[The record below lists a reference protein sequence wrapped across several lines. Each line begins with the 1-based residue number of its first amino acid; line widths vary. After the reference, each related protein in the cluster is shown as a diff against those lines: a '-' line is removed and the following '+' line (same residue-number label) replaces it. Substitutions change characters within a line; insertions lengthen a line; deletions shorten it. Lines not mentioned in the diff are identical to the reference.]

1 MTKKPA
7 PSKGREASA
16 ATKAETEK
24 TASAGRSSAS
34 DPAAHAGAGKP
45 LPPGPAPAPVAAPSG
60 AAAAVLSEAPRP
72 QPRILVVDDEP
83 HVVQI
88 FQDLLAQRGYEV
100 VSSTNGDDAILK
112 VTNESFDLVLTDINL
127 PGVDGLEVVRAAK
140 AADKDTCVILITGYA
155 STTTAIDALRQ
166 GAYDYI
172 TKPFDLWETAKAIDR
187 GLESRFLVIENR
199 RLVESLEK
207 ANLELHHHEQILSRM
222 VKDAT
227 QRITAL
233 YESGKEISTSLSRQ
247 ATLDVIVNQVAK
259 LAGAESSLVFLYDT
273 DAGQY
278 VAEAGAGAPQEGLK
292 EYRFGAGEG
301 LHGQAVRNMSPVRSA
316 AIAET
321 IGIEPFL
328 SELGVRSAL
337 IVPLLT
343 NEGVLGTI
351 TALRRSGRG
360 FTPDDQEQLSMF
372 ASQASIALTN
382 AILYERTKELDRM
395 KSEFVAVVSH
405 EVRTPLTSIKGS
417 LELLGDERFHVLPPP
432 QKELLS
438 ICQANTERLISLIN
452 DILDFSKLESSKLSL
467 NFETFDVGRVVPE
480 AVDHIRNLA
489 AMRGITI
496 DVHIEGTAGSV
507 EADPMR
513 VAQVITNLL
522 GNAIKFSP
530 EKGKIEVWARGTEED
545 VTVDIRDFGRG
556 ISQRDL
562 SRLFQRFAQLDSSTT
577 RKAGGT
583 GLGLV
588 ISKGIVEQHGGR
600 IWVESTMGMGSTFSF
615 SLPRRRAA
623 GLSAEE
629 FADGVGGEHTQ

>member
-1 MTKKPA
+1 MTRKPTQT
-7 PSKGREASA
+7 KGRDEQT
-16 ATKAETEK
+16 ATKAE
-24 TASAGRSSAS
+24 
-34 DPAAHAGAGKP
+34 GAE
-45 LPPGPAPAPVAAPSG
+45 PAPVVSSSAPGRAATL
-60 AAAAVLSEAPRP
+60 AEAPRP

-100 VSSTNGDDAILK
+100 TASTNGDDAILK
-112 VTNESFDLVLTDINL
+112 VTTGNFDLVLTDINL

-172 TKPFDLWETAKAIDR
+172 TKPFDLWETAKAIER

-199 RLVESLEK
+199 RLVTSLEE
-207 ANLELHHHEQILSRM
+207 ANRELHQHELILSRM
-222 VKDAT
+222 VKEAT

-233 YESGKEISTSLSRQ
+233 YVAGKEISTSLSRQ
-247 ATLDVIVNQVAK
+247 ATLDVIVNQVTK
-259 LAGAESSLVFLYDT
+259 LAGAEASLVFLYDT
-273 DAGQY
+273 AAGEY
-278 VAEAGAGAPQEGLK
+278 VAEAGVGVSLEALK
-292 EYRFGAGEG
+292 EYRFGSGVG
-301 LHGQAVRNMSPVRSA
+301 LHGQAVRNASPMRCASVPDTVGL
-316 AIAET
+316 E
-321 IGIEPFL
+321 EFL
-328 SELGVRSAL
+328 SQVEAVSAL
-337 IVPLLT
+337 VVPLLT

-351 TALRRSGRG
+351 TALRRTGEP
-360 FTPDDQEQLSMF
+360 FTPDDQELLTMF

-395 KSEFVAVVSH
+395 KSDFVAVVSH

-417 LELLGDERFHVLPPP
+417 LELLGDERFHVLPAP

-438 ICQANTERLISLIN
+438 ICQANTERLITLIN

-467 NFETFDVGRVVPE
+467 NIESVDVGKIVPE

-496 DVHIEGTAGSV
+496 DVHMEGTAGV
-507 EADPMR
+507 IEADPMR

-530 EKGKIEVWARGTEED
+530 EKGKIEVWARGTDGE
-545 VTVDIRDFGRG
+545 VTVDIKDFGRG
-556 ISQRDL
+556 ISKRDM

-600 IWVESTMGMGSTFSF
+600 IWVDSTLGEGSTFSF
-615 SLPRRRAA
+615 SIPRS
-623 GLSAEE
+623 GVSSTSADESPEE
-629 FADGVGGEHTQ
+629 GAPARV

>member
-1 MTKKPA
+1 MRKRTR
-7 PSKGREASA
+7 STEV
-16 ATKAETEK
+16 AETRAMTQNPPQSEGK
-24 TASAGRSSAS
+24 AAPVPADAPAES
-34 DPAAHAGAGKP
+34 PAASRVRP
-45 LPPGPAPAPVAAPSG
+45 RESG
-60 AAAAVLSEAPRP
+60 LAEEPRP

-100 VSSTNGDDAILK
+100 VSSTDGDDAIVK
-112 VTNESFDLVLTDINL
+112 VTAGRFDLVLTDINL

-172 TKPFDLWETAKAIDR
+172 TKPFDLWETAKAIER

-199 RLVESLEK
+199 RLVTILEE
-207 ANLELHHHEQILSRM
+207 ANDELQRHEEILSRL
-222 VKDAT
+222 VKEAT
-227 QRITAL
+227 RRITSL
-233 YESGKEISTSLSRQ
+233 YEAGKEISTSLNRQ
-247 ATLDVIVNQVAK
+247 ATLAVIVNQVSR
-259 LAGAESSLVFLYDT
+259 LANAESSLVFLYDT
-273 DAGQY
+273 EAGEY
-278 VAEAGAGAPQEGLK
+278 VAEAGAGAGAGVPQERLRDF
-292 EYRFGAGEG
+292 RFGIGVG
-301 LHGQAVRNMSPVRSA
+301 LHGQAVRNASPVRCA
-316 AIAET
+316 NVGQT
-321 IGIEPFL
+321 VGVEPFL
-328 SELGVRSAL
+328 SELEVSSVL
-337 IVPLLT
+337 VVPLRS
-343 NEGVLGTI
+343 NEAVFGTI
-351 TALRRSGRG
+351 TALNWGGRA
-360 FTPDDQEQLSMF
+360 FTPDDQEVLTMF
-372 ASQASIALTN
+372 ASQASIAVTN

-432 QKELLS
+432 QRELLS
-438 ICQANTERLISLIN
+438 ICQANAERLISLIN

-467 NFETFDVGRVVPE
+467 NFESVAVGKIVPE

-489 AMRGITI
+489 AMKGVAI
-496 DVHIEGTAGSV
+496 DVHVEGSAGV
-507 EADPMR
+507 IEADPMR

-530 EKGKIEVWARGTEED
+530 EKSKIEVWVRGTESEVIVD
-545 VTVDIRDFGRG
+545 VRDHGKG
-556 ISQRDL
+556 ITQRDM

-588 ISKGIVEQHGGR
+588 ISKGIVEQHGGK
-600 IWVESTMGMGSTFSF
+600 IWAESSMGKGSTFSF
-615 SLPRRRAA
+615 SLPRTRETSAS
-623 GLSAEE
+623 SAEDS
-629 FADGVGGEHTQ
+629 AGEGARDLIAP

>member
-1 MTKKPA
+1 
-7 PSKGREASA
+7 
-16 ATKAETEK
+16 
-24 TASAGRSSAS
+24 
-34 DPAAHAGAGKP
+34 
-45 LPPGPAPAPVAAPSG
+45 
-60 AAAAVLSEAPRP
+60 
-72 QPRILVVDDEP
+72 
-83 HVVQI
+83 
-88 FQDLLAQRGYEV
+88 
-100 VSSTNGDDAILK
+100 
-112 VTNESFDLVLTDINL
+112 
-127 PGVDGLEVVRAAK
+127 
-140 AADKDTCVILITGYA
+140 
-155 STTTAIDALRQ
+155 
-166 GAYDYI
+166 
-172 TKPFDLWETAKAIDR
+172 
-187 GLESRFLVIENR
+187 
-199 RLVESLEK
+199 
-207 ANLELHHHEQILSRM
+207 
-222 VKDAT
+222 
-227 QRITAL
+227 
-233 YESGKEISTSLSRQ
+233 
-247 ATLDVIVNQVAK
+247 
-259 LAGAESSLVFLYDT
+259 
-273 DAGQY
+273 
-278 VAEAGAGAPQEGLK
+278 
-292 EYRFGAGEG
+292 
-301 LHGQAVRNMSPVRSA
+301 RNMSPVRSA

-328 SELGVRSAL
+328 SELEIRSAL

>member
-7 PSKGREASA
+7 QTKGRESPEAGGSE
-16 ATKAETEK
+16 AEH
-24 TASAGRSSAS
+24 S
-34 DPAAHAGAGKP
+34 
-45 LPPGPAPAPVAAPSG
+45 
-60 AAAAVLSEAPRP
+60 AAAVLAEVPRP

-100 VSSTNGDDAILK
+100 SSCTNGDDAIVK
-112 VTNESFDLVLTDINL
+112 VTKESFDLVLTDINL

-155 STTTAIDALRQ
+155 STTTAIGALSQ
-166 GAYDYI
+166 GAYDYL
-172 TKPFDLWETAKAIDR
+172 TAPFDLWETAKAIER

-199 RLVESLEK
+199 RLVTRLEE
-207 ANLELHHHEQILSRM
+207 ANRELQQHELILSRM
-222 VKDAT
+222 VKEAT

-233 YESGKEISTSLSRQ
+233 YEAGKEISTSLSRQ

-259 LAGAESSLVFLYDT
+259 LAGAEASLVFLYDT
-273 DAGQY
+273 DAGEY
-278 VAEAGAGAPQEGLK
+278 VAEAGVGIPAERLR
-292 EYRFGAGEG
+292 EYHFGNGVG
-301 LHGQAVRNMSPVRSA
+301 LHGQAVRNASPVRCQSVA
-316 AIAET
+316 DT
-321 IGIEPFL
+321 IGVEGFL
-328 SELGVRSAL
+328 SDLTASSAL
-337 IVPLLT
+337 VVPLLT
-343 NEGVLGTI
+343 NENVLGTI
-351 TALRRSGRG
+351 TALRRNGRG
-360 FTPDDQEQLSMF
+360 FTPDDQELLTMF
-372 ASQASIALTN
+372 ASQASIAVTN

-467 NFETFDVGRVVPE
+467 NFESVEVGLIVPE
-480 AVDHIRNLA
+480 AVDHIKNLA
-489 AMRGITI
+489 AMKGIAI
-496 DVHIEGTAGSV
+496 DIHMEGSAGLI

-530 EKGKIEVWARGTEED
+530 ENGKIEVWARGSDEE
-545 VTVDIRDFGRG
+545 VTVDIKDFGKG

-577 RKAGGT
+577 RRAGGT

-600 IWVESTMGMGSTFSF
+600 IWVESAMGKGSTFSF
-615 SLPRRRAA
+615 SLPRTRVPGASA
-623 GLSAEE
+623 DDGLEE
-629 FADGVGGEHTQ
+629 PVV

>member
-1 MTKKPA
+1 MNEKHSQIQKPEPPGAGPPEAAA
-7 PSKGREASA
+7 PTSSGAPPAEAS
-16 ATKAETEK
+16 
-24 TASAGRSSAS
+24 
-34 DPAAHAGAGKP
+34 
-45 LPPGPAPAPVAAPSG
+45 
-60 AAAAVLSEAPRP
+60 RP

-100 VSSTNGDDAILK
+100 ESSSNGDDAIVK
-112 VTNESFDLVLTDINL
+112 VTTGRFDLVLTDINL

-172 TKPFDLWETAKAIDR
+172 TKPFDLWETAKAIER
-187 GLESRFLVIENR
+187 GLESRFLVLENR
-199 RLVESLEK
+199 RLVSSLER
-207 ANLELHHHEQILSRM
+207 ANRELQQHELILSRM
-222 VKDAT
+222 VKEAT

-233 YESGKEISTSLSRQ
+233 YEAGKEISTSLSRQ
-247 ATLDVIVNQVAK
+247 ATLEVIVNHVSK
-259 LAGAESSLVFLYDT
+259 LVGAEASLVFLYDT
-273 DAGQY
+273 DAGDY
-278 VAEAGAGAPQEGLK
+278 AAEAGAGVPLEKLRT
-292 EYRFGAGEG
+292 YRFGNGGG
-301 LHGQAVRNMSPVRSA
+301 LHGQSVRSVAPVRCASVADTVGVEEFLTELSA
-316 AIAET
+316 T
-321 IGIEPFL
+321 
-328 SELGVRSAL
+328 SAL
-337 IVPLLT
+337 VVPLLT
-343 NEGVLGTI
+343 NESPMGTI
-351 TALRRSGRG
+351 TALRRDGRA
-360 FTPDDQEQLSMF
+360 FTPDDQELLTMF
-372 ASQASIALTN
+372 ASQASIAVTN

-417 LELLGDERFHVLPPP
+417 LELLGDERFHLLPPP

-438 ICQANTERLISLIN
+438 ICQANTERLINLIN

-467 NFETFDVGRVVPE
+467 NFESVEVGRIVPE
-480 AVDHIRNLA
+480 AVDHIKNLA
-489 AMRGITI
+489 AMKGITI
-496 DVHIEGTAGSV
+496 DIHMEGTAGV
-507 EADPMR
+507 IEADPMR

-530 EKGKIEVWARGTEED
+530 ENGKIEIWARGSED
-545 VTVDIRDFGRG
+545 EVSVAIKDYGKG

-588 ISKGIVEQHGGR
+588 ISKGIVEQHGGK
-600 IWVESTMGMGSTFSF
+600 IWVESVMGKGSTFSF
-615 SLPRRRAA
+615 SIPRTRVPSDALDD
-623 GLSAEE
+623 GAEDSTTP
-629 FADGVGGEHTQ
+629 A

>member
-1 MTKKPA
+1 MAKKPA
-7 PSKGREASA
+7 EIKKGGTPKEAPAVSA
-16 ATKAETEK
+16 EPVPAEPAE
-24 TASAGRSSAS
+24 AA
-34 DPAAHAGAGKP
+34 PAAA
-45 LPPGPAPAPVAAPSG
+45 
-60 AAAAVLSEAPRP
+60 APRP

-100 VSSTNGDDAILK
+100 ISSTDGDDAIVK
-112 VTNESFDLVLTDINL
+112 VTTGRFDLVLTDINL

-172 TKPFDLWETAKAIDR
+172 TKPFDLWETAKAIER

-199 RLVESLEK
+199 RLVTSLEQ
-207 ANLELHHHEQILSRM
+207 ANRELQHHEQILSRM
-222 VKDAT
+222 VREAT

-233 YESGKEISTSLSRQ
+233 YVAGKEISTSLSRQ
-247 ATLDVIVNQVAK
+247 ATLEVIVNQVAK
-259 LAGAESSLVFLYDT
+259 LSGAEASLVFLYDT
-273 DAGQY
+273 EVGEY
-278 VAEAGAGAPQEGLK
+278 IAEAGTGVPLERLRH
-292 EYRFGAGEG
+292 YRFGNGVG
-301 LHGQAVRNMSPVRSA
+301 LHGQVVRSA
-316 AIAET
+316 SPSRSANVADIV
-321 IGIEPFL
+321 GIEDFL
-328 SELGVRSAL
+328 SELDAGSAL
-337 IVPLLT
+337 VVPLLT
-343 NEGVLGTI
+343 NENVLGTI
-351 TALRRSGRG
+351 TALRRDGRG
-360 FTPDDQEQLSMF
+360 FSADDQELLTMF
-372 ASQASIALTN
+372 ASQASIAVTN

-417 LELLGDERFHVLPPP
+417 LELLGDERFHILPGP

-438 ICQANTERLISLIN
+438 ICQANTERLITLIN

-467 NFETFDVGRVVPE
+467 NFETVEVGRIVPE
-480 AVDHIRNLA
+480 AVENIKNLA
-489 AMRGITI
+489 AMKGIAI
-496 DVHIEGTAGSV
+496 DIHMEGSAGV
-507 EADPMR
+507 IEADPMR

-530 EKGKIEVWARGTEED
+530 ENGRIEIWARGSEED
-545 VTVDIRDFGRG
+545 ATVDIKDFGRG

-588 ISKGIVEQHGGR
+588 ISKGIVEQHGGK
-600 IWVESTMGMGSTFSF
+600 IWVESVLDKGTTFSF
-615 SLPRRRAA
+615 SLPRTRVASVPA
-623 GLSAEE
+623 DDGVEESAEE
-629 FADGVGGEHTQ
+629 TPAS

>member
-1 MTKKPA
+1 VT
-7 PSKGREASA
+7 
-16 ATKAETEK
+16 
-24 TASAGRSSAS
+24 AGR
-34 DPAAHAGAGKP
+34 
-45 LPPGPAPAPVAAPSG
+45 
-60 AAAAVLSEAPRP
+60 
-72 QPRILVVDDEP
+72 
-83 HVVQI
+83 
-88 FQDLLAQRGYEV
+88 
-100 VSSTNGDDAILK
+100 
-112 VTNESFDLVLTDINL
+112 FDLVLTDINL
-127 PGVDGLEVVRAAK
+127 PGVDGLEVLRAAK

-292 EYRFGAGEG
+292 EYRFGA
-301 LHGQAVRNMSPVRSA
+301 
-316 AIAET
+316 
-321 IGIEPFL
+321 
-328 SELGVRSAL
+328 
-337 IVPLLT
+337 
-343 NEGVLGTI
+343 
-351 TALRRSGRG
+351 
-360 FTPDDQEQLSMF
+360 
-372 ASQASIALTN
+372 
-382 AILYERTKELDRM
+382 
-395 KSEFVAVVSH
+395 VVSH

-480 AVDHIRNLA
+480 A
-489 AMRGITI
+489 
-496 DVHIEGTAGSV
+496 
-507 EADPMR
+507 
-513 VAQVITNLL
+513 
-522 GNAIKFSP
+522 
-530 EKGKIEVWARGTEED
+530 
-545 VTVDIRDFGRG
+545 
-556 ISQRDL
+556 
-562 SRLFQRFAQLDSSTT
+562 
-577 RKAGGT
+577 
-583 GLGLV
+583 
-588 ISKGIVEQHGGR
+588 
-600 IWVESTMGMGSTFSF
+600 
-615 SLPRRRAA
+615 
-623 GLSAEE
+623 
-629 FADGVGGEHTQ
+629 

>member
-1 MTKKPA
+1 MSTKPA
-7 PSKGREASA
+7 HTRQADTPEPAPDGVPA
-16 ATKAETEK
+16 AT
-24 TASAGRSSAS
+24 
-34 DPAAHAGAGKP
+34 P
-45 LPPGPAPAPVAAPSG
+45 
-60 AAAAVLSEAPRP
+60 AAAAIEAPRP

-100 VSSTNGDDAILK
+100 ISSNNGDDAIVK
-112 VTNESFDLVLTDINL
+112 VTTGHFDLVLTDINL

-199 RLVESLEK
+199 RLVTSLEE
-207 ANLELHHHEQILSRM
+207 ANRELQQHEQILRRM
-222 VKDAT
+222 VKEAT
-227 QRITAL
+227 QRITDL
-233 YESGKEISTSLSRQ
+233 YEAGKEISTSLSRQ
-247 ATLDVIVNQVAK
+247 ATLEVIVNQVAK
-259 LAGAESSLVFLYDT
+259 LASAEASLVFLYDT
-273 DAGQY
+273 DAGEY
-278 VAEAGAGAPQEGLK
+278 VAEAGVGVPLERLR
-292 EYRFGAGEG
+292 EYRFGNGVG
-301 LHGQAVRNMSPVRSA
+301 MHGQSVRSA
-316 AIAET
+316 SPVCASGLPDTVGVE
-321 IGIEPFL
+321 EFL
-328 SELGVRSAL
+328 VELEAGSAL
-337 IVPLLT
+337 VVPLLT
-343 NEGVLGTI
+343 NENVVGTI
-351 TALRRSGRG
+351 TAIRRDGRV
-360 FTPDDQEQLSMF
+360 FTSDDQETLTMF
-372 ASQASIALTN
+372 ASQASIAVTN

-438 ICQANTERLISLIN
+438 ICQANTERLINLIN

-467 NFETFDVGRVVPE
+467 QFESVDVGRLVPE

-489 AMRGITI
+489 AMKGIAI
-496 DVHIEGTAGSV
+496 DVHMEGSAGV
-507 EADPMR
+507 IDADPMR
-513 VAQVITNLL
+513 IAQVITNLL

-530 EKGKIEVWARGTEED
+530 ENGKIEIWARGDDAE
-545 VTVDIRDFGRG
+545 VTVDIKDHGKG
-556 ISQRDL
+556 IAPRDL

-588 ISKGIVEQHGGR
+588 ISKGIVEQHGGK
-600 IWVESTMGMGSTFSF
+600 IWVESTMEKGSTFSF
-615 SLPRRRAA
+615 SLPRERSTVDDPEDA
-623 GLSAEE
+623 
-629 FADGVGGEHTQ
+629 TTPP

>member
-1 MTKKPA
+1 MSRKPSQTKGRDPVPATKSEREKPA
-7 PSKGREASA
+7 
-16 ATKAETEK
+16 
-24 TASAGRSSAS
+24 
-34 DPAAHAGAGKP
+34 DPK
-45 LPPGPAPAPVAAPSG
+45 LPGPEARVEPGAEKPAQAARARAPG
-60 AAAAVLSEAPRP
+60 RAAALVEDPRP

-100 VSSTNGDDAILK
+100 VSSTNGDDAIVK
-112 VTNESFDLVLTDINL
+112 VTTGSFDLVLTDINL

-172 TKPFDLWETAKAIDR
+172 TKPFDLWETAKAIER

-199 RLVESLEK
+199 RLVTSLEQ
-207 ANLELHHHEQILSRM
+207 ANRELQHHEQILSRM
-222 VKDAT
+222 VKEAT

-233 YESGKEISTSLSRQ
+233 YEAGKEISTSLSRQ

-259 LAGAESSLVFLYDT
+259 LAGAEASLVFLYDT
-273 DAGQY
+273 DAGEY
-278 VAEAGAGAPQEGLK
+278 VAEAGAGVSPDLLK
-292 EYRFGAGEG
+292 HFRFGNNVG
-301 LHGQAVRNMSPVRSA
+301 LHGQSVRNASPVRCA
-316 AIAET
+316 KVPET
-321 IGIEPFL
+321 VGVDAFL
-328 SELGVRSAL
+328 TELEASSAL
-337 IVPLLT
+337 VVPLLT
-343 NEGVLGTI
+343 NENVLGTI
-351 TALRRSGRG
+351 TALRRTGRP
-360 FTPDDQEQLSMF
+360 FTPDDQELLTMF
-372 ASQASIALTN
+372 ASQASIAVTN

-467 NFETFDVGRVVPE
+467 NFETIDIGKLVPE
-480 AVDHIRNLA
+480 AVEHIRNLA
-489 AMRGITI
+489 AMKGIAI
-496 DVHIEGTAGSV
+496 DVHIEGSAGAI

-513 VAQVITNLL
+513 VGQVITNLL

-530 EKGKIEVWARGTEED
+530 EKGKIEVWARGTEDE
-545 VTVDIRDFGRG
+545 VTVDVKDFGRG

-588 ISKGIVEQHGGR
+588 ISKGIVEQHSGR
-600 IWVESTMGMGSTFSF
+600 IWVDSTQGKGSTFSF
-615 SLPRRRAA
+615 SLPRARVTS
-623 GLSAEE
+623 LSADE
-629 FADGVGGEHTQ
+629 FPEDTAPGA

>member
-1 MTKKPA
+1 MNKKPA
-7 PSKGREASA
+7 PAKE
-16 ATKAETEK
+16 KETE
-24 TASAGRSSAS
+24 TV
-34 DPAAHAGAGKP
+34 
-45 LPPGPAPAPVAAPSG
+45 PPDVAPVVTP
-60 AAAAVLSEAPRP
+60 AAAAIEAPRP

-100 VSSTNGDDAILK
+100 SSSSNGDDAIVK
-112 VTNESFDLVLTDINL
+112 VTTGRFDLVLTDINL

-199 RLVESLEK
+199 RLVTSLEE
-207 ANLELHHHEQILSRM
+207 ANRELQHHEQILSRM
-222 VKDAT
+222 VKEAT

-233 YESGKEISTSLSRQ
+233 YEAGKEISTSLSRQ
-247 ATLDVIVNQVAK
+247 ATLEVVVNQVAK
-259 LAGAESSLVFLYDT
+259 LARAEMSMVFLYDT
-273 DAGQY
+273 DAGEY
-278 VAEAGAGAPQEGLK
+278 VAEAGAGVPLERLR
-292 EYRFGAGEG
+292 EYRYGNGAG
-301 LHGQAVRNMSPVRSA
+301 LHGQSVRNASPVRCASVSETVGVEGFL
-316 AIAET
+316 AELQA
-321 IGIEPFL
+321 G
-328 SELGVRSAL
+328 SAL
-337 IVPLLT
+337 IVPLVT
-343 NEGVLGTI
+343 NENVMGTI
-351 TALRRSGRG
+351 TAMRRDGRA
-360 FTPDDQEQLSMF
+360 FTPDDQELLTMF
-372 ASQASIALTN
+372 ASQATIAVTN
-382 AILYERTKELDRM
+382 SNLYERTKELDRM

-417 LELLGDERFHVLPPP
+417 LELLGDERFHLLPPP
-432 QKELLS
+432 QRELLS
-438 ICQANTERLISLIN
+438 ICQANTERLITLIN

-467 NFETFDVGRVVPE
+467 QFEGVDVGRLVPE

-489 AMRGITI
+489 AMKGIGI
-496 DVHIEGTAGSV
+496 DVHVEASAGTI

-530 EKGKIEVWARGTEED
+530 ENGKIEIWARGSDED
-545 VTVDIRDFGRG
+545 ITVDIKDYGRG

-577 RKAGGT
+577 RRAGGT

-588 ISKGIVEQHGGR
+588 ISKGIVEQHAGR
-600 IWVESTMGMGSTFSF
+600 IWVESTMGKGSTFSF
-615 SLPRRRAA
+615 SLPRARPFT
-623 GLSAEE
+623 GEE
-629 FADGVGGEHTQ
+629 PSDEQAS

>member
-1 MTKKPA
+1 MTQNPPQSEGKAAPVPTDAPA
-7 PSKGREASA
+7 ES
-16 ATKAETEK
+16 
-24 TASAGRSSAS
+24 
-34 DPAAHAGAGKP
+34 PAASRVRP
-45 LPPGPAPAPVAAPSG
+45 RESG
-60 AAAAVLSEAPRP
+60 LAEEPRP

-100 VSSTNGDDAILK
+100 VSSTDGDDAIVK
-112 VTNESFDLVLTDINL
+112 VTTGHFDLVLTDINL

-172 TKPFDLWETAKAIDR
+172 TKPFDLWETAKAIER

-199 RLVESLEK
+199 RLVTILEE
-207 ANLELHHHEQILSRM
+207 ANDELQRHEEILSRL
-222 VKDAT
+222 VKEAT
-227 QRITAL
+227 RRITSL
-233 YESGKEISTSLSRQ
+233 YEAGKEISTSLNRQ
-247 ATLDVIVNQVAK
+247 ATLAVIVNQVSR
-259 LAGAESSLVFLYDT
+259 LANAESSLVFLYDT
-273 DAGQY
+273 EAGEY
-278 VAEAGAGAPQEGLK
+278 VAEAGAGAGAGVPQERLRDF
-292 EYRFGAGEG
+292 RFGIGVG
-301 LHGQAVRNMSPVRSA
+301 LHGQAVRNASPVRCA
-316 AIAET
+316 NVGQT
-321 IGIEPFL
+321 VGVEPFL
-328 SELGVRSAL
+328 SELEVSSVL
-337 IVPLLT
+337 VVPLRS
-343 NEGVLGTI
+343 NEAVFGTI
-351 TALRRSGRG
+351 TALNWGGRA
-360 FTPDDQEQLSMF
+360 FTPDDQEVLTMF
-372 ASQASIALTN
+372 ASQASIAVTN

-432 QKELLS
+432 QRELLS
-438 ICQANTERLISLIN
+438 ICQANAERLISLIN

-467 NFETFDVGRVVPE
+467 NFESVAVGKIVPE

-489 AMRGITI
+489 AMKGVAI
-496 DVHIEGTAGSV
+496 DVHVEGSAGV
-507 EADPMR
+507 IEADPMR

-530 EKGKIEVWARGTEED
+530 EKSKIEVWVRGTESEVIVD
-545 VTVDIRDFGRG
+545 VRDHGKG
-556 ISQRDL
+556 ITQRDM

-588 ISKGIVEQHGGR
+588 ISKGIVEQHGGK
-600 IWVESTMGMGSTFSF
+600 IWAESSMGKGSTFSF
-615 SLPRRRAA
+615 SLPRTRETSAS
-623 GLSAEE
+623 SAEDS
-629 FADGVGGEHTQ
+629 AGEGARDLIAP

>member
-1 MTKKPA
+1 MTKKPVQA
-7 PSKGREASA
+7 KGRDLAPAAEPERISPLQGEAESERSAAPADGLSKASA
-16 ATKAETEK
+16 LAE
-24 TASAGRSSAS
+24 
-34 DPAAHAGAGKP
+34 P
-45 LPPGPAPAPVAAPSG
+45 
-60 AAAAVLSEAPRP
+60 PRP

-100 VSSTNGDDAILK
+100 VSSMNGDDAIVK
-112 VTNESFDLVLTDINL
+112 VTTGNFDLVLTDINL

-172 TKPFDLWETAKAIDR
+172 TKPFDLWETAKAIER

-199 RLVESLEK
+199 RLVSSLEE
-207 ANLELHHHEQILSRM
+207 ANRELQHHEQILSRM
-222 VKDAT
+222 VKEAT

-233 YESGKEISTSLSRQ
+233 YEAGKEISTSLSRQ
-247 ATLDVIVNQVAK
+247 ATLEVIVNQVTK
-259 LAGAESSLVFLYDT
+259 LAGAEASLMFLYDT
-273 DAGQY
+273 ETGEY
-278 VAEAGAGAPQEGLK
+278 IAEAGVGVSQENLK
-292 EYRFGAGEG
+292 NYRFGSGEG
-301 LHGQAVRNMSPVRSA
+301 LHGQAVRNASPVRA
-316 AIAET
+316 GNVAET
-321 IGIEPFL
+321 VGVEAFL
-328 SELGVRSAL
+328 SELEVTSAL
-337 IVPLLT
+337 VIPLLT
-343 NEGVLGTI
+343 NENVLGTI
-351 TALRRSGRG
+351 TALRRGGRP
-360 FTPDDQEQLSMF
+360 FSPDDQEVLTMF
-372 ASQASIALTN
+372 ASQASIAVTN

-432 QKELLS
+432 QRELLS
-438 ICQANTERLISLIN
+438 ICQANAERLITLIN

-467 NFETFDVGRVVPE
+467 NFESFEIGKIVPE

-489 AMRGITI
+489 AIKGVSI
-496 DVHIEGTAGSV
+496 DVHMEGSAGIV

-530 EKGKIEVWARGTEED
+530 DKGKIEVWARGTDAEVVID
-545 VTVDIRDFGRG
+545 VKDFGKG

-600 IWVESTMGMGSTFSF
+600 IWVESLIGKGSTFSF
-615 SLPRRRAA
+615 ALPRFRVPGPLTDDAED
-623 GLSAEE
+623 SAR
-629 FADGVGGEHTQ
+629 DLITPSS

>member
-1 MTKKPA
+1 MSQKPPQTDRDTPGA
-7 PSKGREASA
+7 RPPERVLPAQPGVPP
-16 ATKAETEK
+16 AE
-24 TASAGRSSAS
+24 SS
-34 DPAAHAGAGKP
+34 
-45 LPPGPAPAPVAAPSG
+45 
-60 AAAAVLSEAPRP
+60 RP

-100 VSSTNGDDAILK
+100 ESSSNGDDAIVK
-112 VTNESFDLVLTDINL
+112 VTAGKFDLVLTDINL

-172 TKPFDLWETAKAIDR
+172 TKPFDLWETAKAIER

-199 RLVESLEK
+199 RLVSSLEE
-207 ANLELHHHEQILSRM
+207 ANRELQQHEQILSRM
-222 VKDAT
+222 VKEAT

-233 YESGKEISTSLSRQ
+233 YEAGKEISTSLSRQ
-247 ATLDVIVNQVAK
+247 ATLEVIVNHVTK
-259 LAGAESSLVFLYDT
+259 LVGAEASLVFLYDT
-273 DAGQY
+273 DAGDY
-278 VAEAGAGAPQEGLK
+278 VAEAGAGVPLEKLRG
-292 EYRFGAGEG
+292 YRFGNGVG
-301 LHGQAVRNMSPVRSA
+301 LHGQSVRNASPVRCATVGETVGAEEFLTELA
-316 AIAET
+316 A
-321 IGIEPFL
+321 G
-328 SELGVRSAL
+328 SAL
-337 IVPLLT
+337 VVPLLT
-343 NEGVLGTI
+343 NENVLGTI
-351 TALRRSGRG
+351 TALRRNGRA
-360 FTPDDQEQLSMF
+360 FTPDDQELLTMF
-372 ASQASIALTN
+372 ASQASIAVTN
-382 AILYERTKELDRM
+382 ANLYERTKELDRM

-438 ICQANTERLISLIN
+438 ICQANTERLINLIN

-467 NFETFDVGRVVPE
+467 NFESVEVGRIVPE
-480 AVDHIRNLA
+480 AVDHIKNLA
-489 AMRGITI
+489 GMKGITI
-496 DVHIEGTAGSV
+496 DIHMEGTAGV
-507 EADPMR
+507 IEADPMR

-530 EKGKIEVWARGTEED
+530 ENGKIEIWARGSEEEVSVAIKD
-545 VTVDIRDFGRG
+545 YGKG

-588 ISKGIVEQHGGR
+588 ISKGIVEQHGGK
-600 IWVESTMGMGSTFSF
+600 IWVESVLGKGSTFSF
-615 SLPRRRAA
+615 SIPRIHVPTESRD
-623 GLSAEE
+623 
-629 FADGVGGEHTQ
+629 DGVEDPTATA

>member
-1 MTKKPA
+1 MTKKPT

-24 TASAGRSSAS
+24 SVSAGKGSAS
-34 DPAAHAGAGKP
+34 PASETGSAAN
-45 LPPGPAPAPVAAPSG
+45 PAPSRP
-60 AAAAVLSEAPRP
+60 AAAVLAEEPRP

-100 VSSTNGDDAILK
+100 SSSSNGDDAIVK
-112 VTNESFDLVLTDINL
+112 VTTGRFDLVLTDINL

-172 TKPFDLWETAKAIDR
+172 TKPFDLWETAKAIER

-199 RLVESLEK
+199 RLVTSLEE
-207 ANLELHHHEQILSRM
+207 ANRELQQHELILSRM
-222 VKDAT
+222 VKEAT

-233 YESGKEISTSLSRQ
+233 YEAGKEISTSLSRQ
-247 ATLDVIVNQVAK
+247 ATLEVIVNQVAK
-259 LAGAESSLVFLYDT
+259 LAGAEASLIFLYDT
-273 DAGQY
+273 DAGEY
-278 VAEAGAGAPQEGLK
+278 VAEAGVGVPAERLR
-292 EYRFGAGEG
+292 EYHFGNGVG
-301 LHGQAVRNMSPVRSA
+301 LHGQAVRNASPVRCQEVSDTVGVEA
-316 AIAET
+316 
-321 IGIEPFL
+321 FL
-328 SELGVRSAL
+328 SDLTVSSVL
-337 IVPLLT
+337 VVPLLT
-343 NEGVLGTI
+343 NENVLGTI
-351 TALRRSGRG
+351 TALRRNGRA
-360 FTPDDQEQLSMF
+360 FTPDDQELLTMF
-372 ASQASIALTN
+372 ASQASIAVTN

-467 NFETFDVGRVVPE
+467 NFENFDVGRVVPE

-496 DVHIEGTAGSV
+496 DVHIEGTAGAL

-530 EKGKIEVWARGTEED
+530 EKGKIEVWARGTDEE
-545 VTVDIRDFGRG
+545 VTVDIKDFGKG

-577 RKAGGT
+577 RRAGGT

-600 IWVESTMGMGSTFSF
+600 IWVDSTMGVGSTFSF

-629 FADGVGGEHTQ
+629 FAENSGGEGSPG

>member
-1 MTKKPA
+1 MIKKP
-7 PSKGREASA
+7 SQDKGRGSPVLGSEEEQSIPGAVPEADRGMPS
-16 ATKAETEK
+16 
-24 TASAGRSSAS
+24 GM
-34 DPAAHAGAGKP
+34 
-45 LPPGPAPAPVAAPSG
+45 PGGSG
-60 AAAAVLSEAPRP
+60 AAVLAEAPRP

-100 VSSTNGDDAILK
+100 TSSTNGDDAIVK
-112 VTNESFDLVLTDINL
+112 VTQGNFDLVLTDINL

-172 TKPFDLWETAKAIDR
+172 TKPFDLWETAKAIER

-199 RLVESLEK
+199 RLVSSLEQ
-207 ANLELHHHEQILSRM
+207 ANRELQHHEQILSRM
-222 VKDAT
+222 VKEAT

-233 YESGKEISTSLSRQ
+233 YEAGKEISTSLSRQ
-247 ATLDVIVNQVAK
+247 ATLEVIVNHVAK
-259 LAGAESSLVFLYDT
+259 LASAEASLVFLYDT
-273 DAGQY
+273 DAGDY
-278 VAEAGAGAPQEGLK
+278 FAEAGVGVPLERLR
-292 EYRFGAGEG
+292 EYRFATGVG
-301 LHGQAVRNMSPVRSA
+301 LHGQVVRNASPVRCA
-316 AIAET
+316 TVAEAVGT
-321 IGIEPFL
+321 EEFL
-328 SELGVRSAL
+328 SELTATSVL
-337 IVPLLT
+337 VVPLLT
-343 NEGVLGTI
+343 NENVLGTI
-351 TALRRSGRG
+351 TALRRNTRP
-360 FTPDDQEQLSMF
+360 FTADDQELLTMF
-372 ASQASIALTN
+372 ASQASIAVTN

-438 ICQANTERLISLIN
+438 ICQANTERLITLIN

-467 NFETFDVGRVVPE
+467 NFETVEVGRIVPE
-480 AVDHIRNLA
+480 AVDNIKNLA
-489 AMRGITI
+489 AMKGVAIDIHMEGSAGII
-496 DVHIEGTAGSV
+496 D
-507 EADPMR
+507 ADPMR

-530 EKGKIEVWARGTEED
+530 ENGRIEVWARGTDDEA
-545 VTVDIRDFGRG
+545 TVDIKDYGKG

-600 IWVESTMGMGSTFSF
+600 IWVESAIGKGSTFSF
-615 SLPRRRAA
+615 SLPRVRVPSASA
-623 GLSAEE
+623 DDGLEDLITPA
-629 FADGVGGEHTQ
+629 